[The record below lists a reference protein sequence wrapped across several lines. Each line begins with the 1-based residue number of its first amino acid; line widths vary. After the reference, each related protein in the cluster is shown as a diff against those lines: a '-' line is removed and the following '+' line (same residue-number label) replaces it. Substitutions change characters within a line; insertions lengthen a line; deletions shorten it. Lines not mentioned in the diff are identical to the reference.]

1 MIRKGTRVE
10 RITKKVGQF
19 AETGKVTAIHDEYSV
34 EVDWDDG
41 HKSIVSKSGV
51 TAVTDANRPHK
62 DS

>member
-10 RITKKVGQF
+10 RITKRVGQF

-51 TAVTDANRPHK
+51 TPVTDANRPHK